1 MVMSMMMMIITLM
14 GASIPMYRI
23 SSKHR
28 RQLLV
33 NVHVFTLV
41 CACTVQKYISSSV
54 MMMTMMM
61 MMMTTMMMM
70 TMTMADDDDGGS
82 TMRPRIRQ
90 KQAAKVICSNIVPVC

>member
-1 MVMSMMMMIITLM
+1 MMVMAMMMMMIITLM
-14 GASIPMYRI
+14 GASIPVYRI

-33 NVHVFTLV
+33 NVHVFPLV
-41 CACTVQKYISSSV
+41 FACTVQKYISSSV

-61 MMMTTMMMM
+61 ITMMMM
-70 TMTMADDDDGGS
+70 TTTMADDNDGGS

-90 KQAAKVICSNIVPVC
+90 KQAAKVICSNIVPIC